1 MLKPVRIVLVGVGGY
16 GHIYLDALTGRN
28 LGAALVGV
36 CDVNPAVAEK
46 FPVLAERKIPVYPS
60 LEAFFAA
67 DTADLAIIVS
77 PVHFHT
83 EMVLTC
89 LRRGVHVLCEKPLCL
104 TLGEA
109 HRMEEAT
116 RETGKFLS
124 LGYQLNYRKDV
135 LALKR
140 DILAGRY
147 GAPKRLAVYHGFR
160 RGANYYARN
169 NWAGRMAVNG
179 REVFDSPF
187 TNACAHNFQ
196 MLTFLLGDAMDTSCD
211 VTGLEAELYRANPQV
226 ENYDIAALRFQTDRN
241 APILYYTAHPIR
253 TACWGPV
260 GVLEFEKGIV
270 RYVNERPAIRGELA
284 DGTVIDY
291 TQLDP
296 GDGMQKLLDAIDG
309 VRTGKAPVCG
319 VKADI
324 GHIRAVRMAQEQP
337 IVPVRPE
344 LCQPMALD
352 GDRYLCVENLE
363 ETFAACAQQ
372 WKLPRE
378 MGVILG

>member
-16 GHIYLDALTGRN
+16 GHIYLDALTERD
-28 LGAALVGV
+28 LGAELVGV

-77 PVHFHT
+77 PVHYHT
-83 EMVLTC
+83 EMALEC

-104 TLGEA
+104 TLEEA
-109 HRMEEAT
+109 HRMEDAS

-147 GAPKRLAVYHGFR
+147 GAPKRMAVYHGFR

-169 NWAGRMAVNG
+169 NWAGRITVNG

-187 TNACAHNFQ
+187 TNACAHHFQ
-196 MLTFLLGDAMDTSCD
+196 MLTFLLGDTMETSCD
-211 VTGLEAELYRANPQV
+211 ITGLDAELYRGNPKV
-226 ENYDIAALRFQTDRN
+226 ENYDIAALRFRSDRQV
-241 APILYYTAHPIR
+241 PILYYTAHPIR
-253 TACWGPV
+253 TVCWGPV
-260 GVLEFEKGIV
+260 GVLEFEGGTVHYI
-270 RYVNERPAIRGELA
+270 NERPAMCGELA

-291 TQLDP
+291 TKMDP

-324 GHIRAVRMAQEQP
+324 GHIRAVRMVQECP

-344 LCQPMALD
+344 LCQPMELD
-352 GDRYLCVENLE
+352 GDRFLCVEHLE
-363 ETFAACAQQ
+363 ETFAECARQ

-378 MGVILG
+378 MGVNLG